1 MIHDQRNLDVFQ
13 LHHDFTLI
21 FFTHGTQGAPNLQNP
36 SKKKKKHI
44 LVGGIPTHLEK
55 WWSESQWEGWH
66 TIDEMESHKIQW
78 FQTTKQL

>member
-36 SKKKKKHI
+36 SKKKKKNIFWLVVYQPI
-44 LVGGIPTHLEK
+44 LKNDGVKVNGKDDIP
-55 WWSESQWEGWH
+55 
-66 TIDEMESHKIQW
+66 
-78 FQTTKQL
+78 